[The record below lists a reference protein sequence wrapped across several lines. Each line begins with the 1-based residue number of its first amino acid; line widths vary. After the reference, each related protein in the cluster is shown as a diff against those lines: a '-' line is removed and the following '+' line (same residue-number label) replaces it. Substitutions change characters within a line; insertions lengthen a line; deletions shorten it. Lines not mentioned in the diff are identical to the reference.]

1 MTEMRSQRDMR
12 ALMRPYWRAAALF
25 SLAVNIL
32 FLVSPIYMLQVYD
45 RVLTTGSMPTL
56 ILLSGIAVFL
66 LVIYLFA
73 EAGRKRV
80 FSRAAEA
87 LGTSL
92 AGPTLRRGL
101 SDPAAGRT
109 QTLSAA
115 AQLNTVQGA
124 LQQGLPG
131 TILDLPFSPFFLLV
145 LFIVHPVLG
154 AVGLGGALLLVGLAL
169 LNQRMTERPLAEA
182 GQAESA
188 AQTELAQLVRQQGA
202 ILGMGM
208 LDRALGRWLAIRA
221 QASDASLE
229 AGLPSTFLGA
239 ATRSFRLVLQVA
251 VLGTGAFLA
260 VRGEVSAGAIIA
272 ASILFGRAV
281 APIDQAVNGWKQLS
295 STIEAWRGLGAW
307 LGEGHAE
314 QTPPTPLPRP
324 EPVLEFEE
332 LQVTIPGADKPL
344 LAPIDHSFEA
354 GRIVALLGSSG
365 SGKTSLLQ
373 TVAGAWP
380 PLDGAARLGKRDMAR
395 WDSSDRGRYIGY
407 LPQHVELLR
416 GSIFENI
423 ARFEDTAPERVF
435 AAARLA
441 HCHDLILSFPEGY
454 DTKIG
459 EGGHF
464 LSAGER
470 QAVGLA
476 RAFFGNPAL
485 IVLDEPTAHLDAD
498 LVRGLLT
505 TIAELSRKRPEDR
518 QQTIIMATHDI
529 RLIGA
534 ADDVMVIRERTTQVI
549 PRSDYL
555 DRVSE
560 LRRGKPSSEGTS
572 TPLTVSLKRR
582 EPDNG

>member
-1 MTEMRSQRDMR
+1 
-12 ALMRPYWRAAALF
+12 MRPYWRTAAFF

-80 FSRAAEA
+80 FARAAEA

-92 AGPTLRRGL
+92 AQPTLRRGL
-101 SDPAAGRT
+101 SDPAAGRS
-109 QTLSAA
+109 QTLSAP
-115 AQLNTVQGA
+115 AQLNTVQNA

-131 TILDLPFSPFFLLV
+131 TLFDLPFSPFFLLI
-145 LFIVHPVLG
+145 LFVIHPVLG
-154 AVGLGGALLLVGLAL
+154 AVGLAGTILLVGLAL
-169 LNQRMTERPLAEA
+169 LNQRMTSRPLAEA
-182 GQAESA
+182 SEAEGA

-208 LDRALGRWLAIRA
+208 LDRALGRWLAMRA
-221 QASDASLE
+221 EANEASLE
-229 AGLPSTFLGA
+229 AGLPSVFLGA
-239 ATRSFRLVLQVA
+239 ATRSFRMILQVA
-251 VLGTGAFLA
+251 ILGTGAFLA

-272 ASILFGRAV
+272 ASIVFGRAV

-295 STIEAWRGLGAW
+295 SFMNARRGLEVW
-307 LGEGHAE
+307 LSEGYTD
-314 QTPPTPLPRP
+314 QNPSIPLPRP

-344 LAPIDHSFEA
+344 LAQIDHRFEA

-380 PLDGAARLGKRDMAR
+380 PLHGAARLGKRDMAR
-395 WDSSDRGRYIGY
+395 WDSSDRGRYVGY

-416 GSIFENI
+416 GSVFENI

-435 AAARLA
+435 AAAKLA
-441 HCHDLILSFPEGY
+441 HCHDLILSLPDGY
-454 DTKIG
+454 DTLIG
-459 EGGHF
+459 EGAHF

-485 IVLDEPTAHLDAD
+485 IVLDEPTAHLDAE
-498 LVRGLLT
+498 LVRGLLD
-505 TIAELSRKRPEDR
+505 TIADMSRRPPEDR
-518 QQTIIMATHDI
+518 HQTIIMATHDI

-534 ADDVMVIRERTTQVI
+534 ADDVMIIKDRVSQVI
-549 PRSDYL
+549 PRSVYL

-560 LRRGKPSSEGTS
+560 LRSGKPPAGGMS

-582 EPDNG
+582 DPDNG